1 MLRSLFQSVEQW
13 LGPSLGTVATIVYW
27 LAIAMLAHRIVAP
40 LLRLWMEMVTSKL
53 KMEESVVMECPYC
66 HRETVVHDSQCAF
79 CRKSLELPLT
89 IKVWH
94 FIRLRRRP
102 RWLRWA
108 RWSLEV
114 LALAAFIVITL
125 AGFSAG
131 RAWAPAG
138 ALQQLFIGVAILCWV
153 AIGWLTARVLSLRE
167 GGPIGR
173 LRDAVFAFATLGAMA
188 LAIFLAAESR
198 PAQEMVLWRI
208 NVGEG
213 GIAQIEDKP
222 LPLPQGMIGFEY
234 LQVDHELLGYHRII
248 PVAFLG
254 AERMPVRHGKIEKW
268 FLDKLWTSAQGY
280 SERGLSVRSRVEQ
293 YLVVPNKDFEVVE
306 RERQVFF
313 RPIGP

>member
-27 LAIAMLAHRIVAP
+27 LAMAMLAHRIAAP
-40 LLRLWMEMVTSKL
+40 LIRLRMEMVTAKL
-53 KMEESVVMECPYC
+53 KMEQSVVMECPYC

-79 CRKSLELPLT
+79 CRKSLELPLSM
-89 IKVWH
+89 KVWH
-94 FIRLRRRP
+94 FIRLRRQP
-102 RWLRWA
+102 RWLRWT
-108 RWSLEV
+108 RWGWEALGLV
-114 LALAAFIVITL
+114 LFIVLTV
-125 AGFSAG
+125 AGFIAG

-138 ALQQLFIGVAILCWV
+138 ALAQLFVGMAIVCWV
-153 AIGWLTARVLSLRE
+153 AIGWLVARVLHIGG
-167 GGPIGR
+167 GGPLAR
-173 LRDAVFAFATLGAMA
+173 LRDALFAFAAAGVMA
-188 LAIFLAAESR
+188 VVLFLATESR
-198 PAQEMVLWRI
+198 PVSEAVLWRI

-254 AERMPVRHGKIEKW
+254 AERMPVRLGRIEKW
-268 FLDKLWTSAQGY
+268 FLDTVWKSAQGY

-293 YLVVPNKDFEVVE
+293 YIVVPHKNYEVVE

-313 RPIGP
+313 RPAGP